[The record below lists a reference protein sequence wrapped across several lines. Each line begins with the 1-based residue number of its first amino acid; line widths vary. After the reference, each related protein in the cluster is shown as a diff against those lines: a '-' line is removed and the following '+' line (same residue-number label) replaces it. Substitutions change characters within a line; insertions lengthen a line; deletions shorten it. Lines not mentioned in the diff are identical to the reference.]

1 MYSVSKLL
9 PIHRALCYCPEN
21 KSLFKDIHMVTSLFF
36 RRLDKNGLAVL
47 WANEQSSLP
56 HTPLPIYSLPLKQ
69 NLPWKLGHSYVE
81 NRVREVEKTKEK
93 YFLLANAILA
103 QRDIFFLD
111 SHQCLHNLSI
121 YTDKAKDAY
130 SIFVRCVLHSGTPT
144 HPGPP
149 TKMQGSFQDSIIL

>member
-47 WANEQSSLP
+47 WANELSSLP
-56 HTPLPIYSLPLKQ
+56 HTPLPIYSLPIEQ
-69 NLPWKLGHSYVE
+69 NLPWKLGHPYVE
-81 NRVREVEKTKEK
+81 NGAREVEKRKEK
-93 YFLLANAILA
+93 YFLLANAILS
-103 QRDIFFLD
+103 QRDIFLD

-130 SIFVRCVLHSGTPT
+130 SIFVRNVCCTTEHHLHP
-144 HPGPP
+144 HPRSPH
-149 TKMQGSFQDSIIL
+149 QNAR